1 MSRLLTCFEN
11 LSRGAGKYGYF
22 DESSFRKGI
31 YMPRPIACGRRIRVS
46 VWVFILFGSWM
57 CGAFGFWAM
66 TERVNFPTAHA
77 STLRY
82 QPLSID
88 DRVRYQRKL
97 EAVYWKHRLW
107 PAENPKP
114 KPSFDQVT
122 TEADLRHQVET
133 TVRQSLAWQVVRHQP
148 VSGEELQAE
157 LDRIARQSRDTEL
170 LQELFDALDNDPAVI
185 AECLVR
191 PLLVQRE
198 LGQIFEHQV
207 PAESE
212 IPDQSTAAELTF
224 DAWWTALASSRDIQ
238 ELASPHFAYRM
249 PDLSAARR
257 FDPSAT
263 DCDQWSPISN
273 DRGPFWTPY
282 GGGVETAVW
291 TGSEMIVWGGY
302 TNQGAR
308 YNPAIDTWFAT
319 SRIGAPVKREGHT
332 AIWTGKEMI
341 VWGGVKRRFGSDG
354 RRLDSG
360 GRYDPYTDTWKPVTM
375 TGAPSRR
382 RAHSAIWTG
391 KEMIVWGGVGP
402 DAYPSN
408 TVNDGARYSPETDT
422 WKPVSL
428 AQAPTVRT
436 EHRAVWTGKEMI
448 VWGGLNYNEN
458 SYQSLNTGG
467 RYFPETDTW
476 QETSLINAPLARSL
490 YMTVWT
496 GQEMIVWGGRG
507 EQYYVG
513 NTGARYNPET
523 DSWATMSPQSS
534 SSSARSYDRASFTA
548 VWTGEE
554 MIVWSG
560 SGARY
565 YPKTDTWTPIRD
577 YQYDPEI
584 RFDHVAVWT
593 GREMIVWGGSEP
605 RPSQMSVGLNSGAR
619 YDPKA
624 DQWTEMSIYNRNPSA
639 QAVVWTGVEMIVF
652 GQNASGSGSRYF
664 PVTDSWINIRPRN
677 SPYNLYGVI
686 SVWTGTEALLIS
698 GIDLS
703 YPDFEL
709 SRELI
714 LRYNPTQDQ
723 WLPPEWY
730 PYAGGSETS
739 AVWTGTEALIW
750 GGVDVDDE
758 YYRERNIGCRFNP
771 ATNEFSQI
779 TQAGAPDSRVR
790 HKAVWT
796 GKEMIIWGGN
806 HAYSQRRNTGAIY
819 SPATN
824 TWRQMRNTNA
834 PRADGYYSVVWTG
847 TEMIVW
853 GAYYQ
858 NNLLQSEGKRYNP
871 VSNEWQDVSLIDVP
885 EARLG
890 HTAVWTGSRM
900 IIWGGGKHYYNPPY
914 VSGGGEYN
922 PVRDVWKPLPT
933 ENEPPGRSNHSAIWT
948 GKEMIIWGKH
958 KKGGQYRPCGSTQ

>member
-1 MSRLLTCFEN
+1 M
-11 LSRGAGKYGYF
+11 GAGKYGYF
-22 DESSFRKGI
+22 DESSSRKEI
-31 YMPRPIACGRRIRVS
+31 YMPRPIACGRPIRVS
-46 VWVFILFGSWM
+46 VWVFVLVGSWM

-66 TERVNFPTAHA
+66 TERVDFPTAHA
-77 STLRY
+77 LTLRY

-207 PAESE
+207 PAEPE

-263 DCDQWSPISN
+263 DCDQWSPMNN
-273 DRGPFWTPY
+273 DRGPFWTPN
-282 GGGVETAVW
+282 GGGPETAVW

-302 TNQGAR
+302 TNRGAR

-319 SRIGAPVKREGHT
+319 STVGAPVKRINHTAVWTGTEMIVWGGIKQKFGRYGRVLNSGGRYNPHTDSWKSITFTGAPAPLSSHT
-332 AIWTGKEMI
+332 AIWTGQEMI
-341 VWGGVKRRFGSDG
+341 VWEGHDKPGSAADVL
-354 RRLDSG
+354 RLS
-360 GRYDPYTDTWKPVTM
+360 GRYF
-375 TGAPSRR
+375 
-382 RAHSAIWTG
+382 
-391 KEMIVWGGVGP
+391 
-402 DAYPSN
+402 
-408 TVNDGARYSPETDT
+408 PETDT
-422 WKPVSL
+422 WKPIN
-428 AQAPTVRT
+428 QTNAPIGRGG
-436 EHRAVWTGKEMI
+436 HSAIWTGREMI
-448 VWGGLNYNEN
+448 IWGGYKFLETGEIIP
-458 SYQSLNTGG
+458 LNTGG

-476 QETSLINAPLARSL
+476 QSTSLVNAPASRAGHVAVWTGQEMIIWGGTLEDYRFTCESTGARYNPITNTWLAIPDYEGSCGPSYPAPRLTVVWTGDEMIIWGGYGARYNPKTDTWTPTSNL
-490 YMTVWT
+490 KSPPEITFDHVAVWT
-496 GQEMIVWGGRG
+496 GQEMIVWGGR
-507 EQYYVG
+507 EPRFSHSTVG
-513 NTGARYNPET
+513 INSGGRYNP
-523 DSWATMSPQSS
+523 
-534 SSSARSYDRASFTA
+534 
-548 VWTGEE
+548 
-554 MIVWSG
+554 
-560 SGARY
+560 
-565 YPKTDTWTPIRD
+565 KT
-577 YQYDPEI
+577 
-584 RFDHVAVWT
+584 
-593 GREMIVWGGSEP
+593 
-605 RPSQMSVGLNSGAR
+605 
-619 YDPKA
+619 
-624 DQWTEMSIYNRNPSA
+624 DQWTTMSIHKP
-639 QAVVWTGVEMIVF
+639 QTIVQTVVWTGVEMIVF
-652 GQNASGSGSRYF
+652 GQNTPGSGSRYF

-677 SPYNLYGVI
+677 SPYNLYGVT
-686 SVWTGTEALLIS
+686 SVWTGTEALLIG

-714 LRYNPTQDQ
+714 LRYSPTQDQ

-819 SPATN
+819 IPATN
-824 TWRQMRNTNA
+824 TWKQMSHANA

-858 NNLLQSEGKRYNP
+858 NNMLQREGKRYNP
-871 VSNEWQDVSLIDVP
+871 VSNEWQDISLVNAP

-900 IIWGGGKHYYNPPY
+900 IIWGGGKDYYNPPY

-922 PVRDVWKPLPT
+922 PVRDAWKPLPT

-948 GKEMIIWGKH
+948 GTEMIIWGKH